1 MNQIANH
8 SDFLLKLDLQLFAED
23 DIILPDD
30 YQEPTEPVEPVIDP
44 EPTEPVEPTEPT
56 ETNEPPAEEN
66 PFLKVKYNGEEM
78 TLDEARARELAQ
90 KGLNYDK
97 VQERLQSLESDPRLS
112 FVEQL
117 AQQHGMDVNQYL
129 EAVKQQQE
137 QQRLEKLLQ
146 NNIPEEYAKEI
157 LDNRKF
163 REQFSQQQEEQA
175 KQAKADAEFNDFFT
189 HFQATEG
196 RAFDANKDQIPQSVW
211 EATQNGVPLKTAY
224 MEHQF
229 TQMQQQIKTLRQN
242 ELNAKKAPVGSV
254 TRNGSVQTAADEDD
268 PFLQGFNSI

>member
-1 MNQIANH
+1 MEV
-8 SDFLLKLDLQLFAED
+8 LQMDED
-23 DIILPDD
+23 MILPDD
-30 YQEPTEPVEPVIDP
+30 FEESQPQETETAPETETVETPQEPTEPS
-44 EPTEPVEPTEPT
+44 
-56 ETNEPPAEEN
+56 EPPAEEN

-137 QQRLEKLLQ
+137 QQRLEELLQ

-175 KQAKADAEFNDFFT
+175 KQAKADAEFNDFFA

-196 RAFDANKDQIPQSVW
+196 RAFDANKDQIPPSVW